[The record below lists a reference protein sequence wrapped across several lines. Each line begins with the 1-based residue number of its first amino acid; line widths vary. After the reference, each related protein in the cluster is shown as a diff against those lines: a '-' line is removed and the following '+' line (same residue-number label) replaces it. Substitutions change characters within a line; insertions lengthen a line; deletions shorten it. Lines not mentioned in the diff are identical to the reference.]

1 MFKWWNGFSTFHGDW
16 QPVCRDRPSIIVLVM
31 VKSTWCQQHRCL
43 CVSSARGMG
52 RKPGSRERT
61 GPVISNNLFTTV
73 THNPSDSASP
83 TPHPAVHPLKTFRNS
98 LAALNLTPP
107 RVQRVRSSGFVLN
120 IVFCLLPSC
129 PSPCCIFG
137 LAVWLLSTFPRP
149 GLFIIPAFLPVH
161 YGRWPP
167 VFAEFS
173 SDSLYRCSFS
183 CPRPS
188 ALSGMDCKKQ
198 QIKGF
203 SIVWAQLSKT
213 P

>member
-1 MFKWWNGFSTFHGDW
+1 MGFLRSTVTGGQFAVTEPRSSCRWWRTARGVSSTG
-16 QPVCRDRPSIIVLVM
+16 V
-31 VKSTWCQQHRCL
+31 
-43 CVSSARGMG
+43 CVSPLHGGWAE
-52 RKPGSRERT
+52 KELDQWL
-61 GPVISNNLFTTV
+61 VIICLQPWPTTPL
-73 THNPSDSASP
+73 TLQPP
-83 TPHPAVHPLKTFRNS
+83 LHPAAHPLKTFRNS

-137 LAVWLLSTFPRP
+137 PAVWLLSTFPRP
-149 GLFIIPAFLPVH
+149 ALFIIPAFLSVH

-173 SDSLYRCSFS
+173 SDSPYRCSFS

-203 SIVWAQLSKT
+203 CIVWAKPSKT
-213 P
+213 E